1 MNKLKMRL
9 ETISSQID
17 NLVDR
22 IAETSSAIGK
32 VLEEKLES
40 LIRERES
47 VEAEIRK
54 HSSGPPPA
62 FGVRRD
68 ADREPQRYCK
78 AVHPENTAL
87 GRQDRNS
94 LEILMITVVLLR

>member
-1 MNKLKMRL
+1 MQSPAVNKLKMRL

-54 HSSGPPPA
+54 HSS
-62 FGVRRD
+62 
-68 ADREPQRYCK
+68 RYS
-78 AVHPENTAL
+78 AGAY
-87 GRQDRNS
+87 
-94 LEILMITVVLLR
+94 I